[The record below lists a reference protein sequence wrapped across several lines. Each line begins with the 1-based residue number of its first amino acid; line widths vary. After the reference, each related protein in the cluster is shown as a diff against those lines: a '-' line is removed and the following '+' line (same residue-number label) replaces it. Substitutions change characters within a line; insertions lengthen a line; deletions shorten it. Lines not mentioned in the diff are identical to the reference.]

1 MLHHAAVQGARGS
14 AARRLRVRDKRE
26 RVLGRSAESLYR
38 WVWPGRT
45 ACVAGRPLGPMLSR
59 WVARPCEG
67 ISNQLRS
74 AGAALQRLLQIPSEL
89 LTDALGA
96 QQPLGLH
103 QPAGL
108 LRLCG
113 GRSRRHLG
121 CAGGLLLG
129 CHSPTRAARYVG
141 RRGATTPWLC
151 VPVRI

>member
-1 MLHHAAVQGARGS
+1 MQGAQGRPACGWHERVKRKVVLGESVRRKLLPMRLGRAGSPRSRETVGSNAQPMGGS
-14 AARRLRVRDKRE
+14 A
-26 RVLGRSAESLYR
+26 
-38 WVWPGRT
+38 
-45 ACVAGRPLGPMLSR
+45 
-59 WVARPCEG
+59 CEG